1 MAFIQI
7 VQPDQADGL
16 LKKIYEAA
24 VKRAGRVFQILRVMS
39 LNPPVLRDSMTM
51 YQTIMMGNS
60 EISRAQREML
70 AVVVSFENECHY

>member
-16 LKKIYEAA
+16 LKKIYDAA

-51 YQTIMMGNS
+51 YQTIMMGKS
-60 EISRAQREML
+60 EMSRAQREML
-70 AVVVSFENECHY
+70 AVVVSFENECFY

>member
-16 LKKIYEAA
+16 LKKIYDAA
-24 VKRAGRVFQILRVMS
+24 MTRAGRVFQILRVMS

-70 AVVVSFENECHY
+70 AVVVSFENECYY